1 MHVVVKKYLLRRHAW
16 PESPPSRIEK
26 YNVNILKIL
35 MAYMYAFEH
44 REIYQ
49 EKFSTE
55 IIIPKI
61 CYEIANSYFEDMRYL
76 FRVLVDAFSP
86 DGLVKWA

>member
-1 MHVVVKKYLLRRHAW
+1 
-16 PESPPSRIEK
+16 
-26 YNVNILKIL
+26 
-35 MAYMYAFEH
+35 MYAFEH
-44 REIYQ
+44 KEIYQ

-76 FRVLVDAFSP
+76 FTVLVGMRLAQTD
-86 DGLVKWA
+86 L